1 MGFSMAA
8 IPDPLI
14 AILIAAAIVFIAW
27 LSFRS
32 GEGLIPRWR
41 RARQITKRVLLEDA
55 LKHIQRGER
64 HGTSPTLQSI
74 AGALDVSLNQAA
86 GIAEDLQEMDLI
98 TIQDGGFA
106 LTPDGR
112 EYALRIIR
120 AHRLW
125 EEYLAEQTGFDES
138 EWHDQA
144 DQYEHLLSA
153 EQARELAQQLGNP
166 AYDPHGDP
174 IPSPTGNF
182 KHHPGKPLTT
192 MEINTPL
199 RIVHIEDEPEEIY
212 AQLVAEGLS
221 PGMRVR
227 ITENNSKRVRFWIG
241 DEEHLLAPIVAANI
255 SAIPLPDE
263 QKDQI
268 QAGAPLN
275 TLKPGDKG
283 LVLSLSPRLRG
294 ADRRRM
300 MDLGVLP
307 GTEIDVAMRSPSGDP
322 TAYRIRGALI
332 ALRSDQANLI
342 QVEKQNEAILQ

>member
-1 MGFSMAA
+1 MAG
-8 IPDPLI
+8 IPDPLV
-14 AILIAAAIVFIAW
+14 AILIAAVFTLIAW
-27 LSFRS
+27 LLFRPR
-32 GEGLIPRWR
+32 EGLFPRWR
-41 RARQITKRVLLEDA
+41 KARQITERVLLEDA

-64 HGTSPTLQSI
+64 HGNPSSLQSI
-74 AGALDVSLNQAA
+74 AGALDISLNQAA
-86 GIAEDLQEMDLI
+86 GIAEDLQGLDLI
-98 TIQDGGFA
+98 KIEGELFT
-106 LTPDGR
+106 LTPEGR

-125 EEYLAEQTGFDES
+125 EQYLAEHTGYDEA

-153 EQARELAQQLGNP
+153 EQARRLAAQLGNP

-174 IPSPTGNF
+174 IPSPTGEF

-192 MEINTPL
+192 MDLNAPL

-212 AQLVAEGLS
+212 AQLVAEGIS
-221 PGMRVR
+221 PGMDAR
-227 ITENNSKRVRFWIG
+227 ITENNSKRLRFWIG
-241 DEEHLLAPIVAANI
+241 DEEHVLAPIVAANI

-263 QKDQI
+263 KADQI
-268 QAGAPLN
+268 QEGTPLN
-275 TLKPGDKG
+275 TLKPGQKG

-300 MDLGVLP
+300 MDLGILP
-307 GTEIDVAMRSPSGDP
+307 GTEIDVELKSPSGDP

-342 QVEKQNEAILQ
+342 QVEKQSEAILQ

>member
-1 MGFSMAA
+1 MVA

-14 AILIAAAIVFIAW
+14 AILVAASITLIAW
-27 LSFRS
+27 LLFRPRQ
-32 GEGLIPRWR
+32 GLIPRWR
-41 RARQITKRVLLEDA
+41 RSRQITERVLLEDA
-55 LKHIQRGER
+55 LKHIQRCER
-64 HGTSPTLQSI
+64 HGSTPSLQSI
-74 AGALDVSLNQAA
+74 AGALDINLNQAA
-86 GIAEDLQEMDLI
+86 GIAEDLQGMEMI
-98 TIQDGGFA
+98 TIEGDGFA

-125 EEYLAEQTGFDES
+125 EEYLAEQTGFDET

-144 DQYEHLLSA
+144 EEYEHLLSA
-153 EQARELAQQLGNP
+153 EQARELALQLGNP
-166 AYDPHGDP
+166 VYDPHGDP
-174 IPSPTGNF
+174 IPGPTGDF
-182 KHHPGKPLTT
+182 KHHPGKPLTS
-192 MEINTPL
+192 MELNTPV

-221 PGMRVR
+221 PGMRAR
-227 ITENNSKRVRFWIG
+227 ITENTPKRVRFWIG
-241 DEEHLLAPIVAANI
+241 DEQHLLAPIVAANI
-255 SAIPLPDE
+255 SVVPLPDE
-263 QKDQI
+263 VEDEI
-268 QAGAPLN
+268 QPGSPLN
-275 TLKPGDKG
+275 TLQPGENG

-307 GTEIDVAMRSPSGDP
+307 GTSIDVEMRSPSGDP

-342 QVEKQNEAILQ
+342 QVEKRSEATLQ